1 MDSPHDTKRRAA
13 NLIMGLL
20 ACDDLPQDD
29 GPAEHVTLFTV
40 VAPYRKQVEIR
51 VLNTVYANAEA
62 PALSE

>member
-13 NLIMGLL
+13 NFIMGFL

-40 VAPYRKQVEIR
+40 VAPYKKRVEIR
-51 VLNTVYANAEA
+51 VLNTVYANTEV

>member
-1 MDSPHDTKRRAA
+1 MDSPHDTKRRAT
-13 NLIMGLL
+13 NLIVWFL

-51 VLNTVYANAEA
+51 ALNTAYANAES
-62 PALSE
+62 PALRE